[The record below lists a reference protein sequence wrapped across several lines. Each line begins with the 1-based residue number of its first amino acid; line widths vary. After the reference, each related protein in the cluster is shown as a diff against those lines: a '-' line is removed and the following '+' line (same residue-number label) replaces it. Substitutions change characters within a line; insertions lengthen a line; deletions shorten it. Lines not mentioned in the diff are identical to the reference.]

1 MIENIKKASL
11 VIAEIN
17 VPTTNGYYELGFA
30 EALEKEP
37 IVVARLES
45 ELPLDT
51 KDIST
56 IFYEDQT
63 RLEEPHGKIHGLT
76 GRQASS
82 EQ

>member
-11 VIAEIN
+11 VIAEIS

-45 ELPLDT
+45 
-51 KDIST
+51 
-56 IFYEDQT
+56 
-63 RLEEPHGKIHGLT
+63 
-76 GRQASS
+76 
-82 EQ
+82 